1 MEEDISVTDGV
12 KIPND
17 SQNLVRKSRIA
28 QKYIHVNMRLQKYEA
43 FRTEIQ
49 LVEYDNMMIGIVIII
64 VAFILSIFNIAGGC
78 CQ

>member
-17 SQNLVRKSRIA
+17 YQNLVRKSRIA
-28 QKYIHVNMRLQKYEA
+28 QKYIHVNMRLQKYEG

-64 VAFILSIFNIAGGC
+64 AGGGC
-78 CQ
+78 H

>member
-1 MEEDISVTDGV
+1 MAETEHIAYHS
-12 KIPND
+12 NY
-17 SQNLVRKSRIA
+17 QNLVRKSRIA
-28 QKYIHVNMRLQKYEA
+28 QKYIHVNMRLQKYEG

-64 VAFILSIFNIAGGC
+64 AGGG